1 MVSRLSGHSS
11 RTLHSATPAPNT
23 PPTSRLSP
31 LFRTLS
37 DMGQAA
43 TKLGHGGA
51 CVATPKHAPP
61 LRGKLQPTPLPRKN
75 IPKMFIVA
83 GPRPRRAK
91 RPARPSLPTRVS
103 RGSTATAQPAAR
115 ARDERPPASTE
126 DPVRSVSRPVVAGV
140 ELVLFVSRRAV
151 GFQSEKTAPP
161 GLWWWFLHER
171 AQGIQFNNRSCL
183 AHPSLPSPLPFRQ
196 TSKRPD
202 GASPCTT
209 RTSSNARALRA
220 RAWTSPPPAAT
231 PSTSGTR
238 PRGNPSTSPPSETR
252 SPTRPFADASVSP
265 ARRGRRGHTASRART
280 NTSIKKPPN
289 QVL

>member
-31 LFRTLS
+31 LLRTLS

-51 CVATPKHAPP
+51 CVATPKRAPT
-61 LRGKLQPTPLPRKN
+61 LRGKLHPTPLPRKN

-103 RGSTATAQPAAR
+103 RGSTATTHPAAR
-115 ARDERPPASTE
+115 ARDERSPASTE
-126 DPVRSVSRPVVAGV
+126 DPVRSVSRPVAPVSNSSFFYPGV
-140 ELVLFVSRRAV
+140 LSDSNPNKDLVVYIR
-151 GFQSEKTAPP
+151 T
-161 GLWWWFLHER
+161 
-171 AQGIQFNNRSCL
+171 QGIQFNNRACL

-265 ARRGRRGHTASRART
+265 ARRGRRGHTASRARMC
-280 NTSIKKPPN
+280 
-289 QVL
+289 Q